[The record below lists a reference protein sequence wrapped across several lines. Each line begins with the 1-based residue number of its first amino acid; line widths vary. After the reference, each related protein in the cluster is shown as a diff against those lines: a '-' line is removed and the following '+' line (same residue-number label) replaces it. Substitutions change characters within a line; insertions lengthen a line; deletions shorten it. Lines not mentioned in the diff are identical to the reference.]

1 MERNRDQ
8 LLMIVISAI
17 VGGLIALGIGQLKDR
32 FFPPNSPT
40 SSPNL
45 TK

>member
-8 LLMIVISAI
+8 VLMIVISAI
-17 VGGLIALGIGQLKDR
+17 VGGLITLAIGQLKDR
-32 FFPPNSPT
+32 FFPPSPPT